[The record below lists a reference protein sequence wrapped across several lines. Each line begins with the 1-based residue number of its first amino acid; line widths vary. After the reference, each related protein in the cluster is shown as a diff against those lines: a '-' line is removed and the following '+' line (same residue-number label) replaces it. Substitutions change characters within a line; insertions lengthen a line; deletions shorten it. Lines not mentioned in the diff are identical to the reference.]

1 MKHRTAS
8 ALAGPAIFVAA
19 LIAGP
24 AAALPANAGDAAD
37 APASPGLDAL
47 HRDID
52 RLADQVEPHVI
63 ANRRYI
69 HQHPELSNR
78 ETETSKY
85 IAEHLRALGIDVQTG
100 IAKTGV
106 IGVLRGGKPGPVVAL
121 RSELDALPV
130 TEEVDLPFKSTVR
143 STYDGK
149 DVGVMHACGHDA
161 HMGILLGVAE
171 VLSQLKP
178 QLHGTI
184 KFIFQPA
191 EEGAP
196 AGEEGGAALMIK
208 EGVLDKDP
216 KPAAIFALH
225 VGNEQETG
233 QVAWRAGGIMAGVDS
248 LDIVV
253 HGHAT
258 HGAKPWGGVDPIVVA
273 SQIVVGLQTIVSRQL
288 DITRTATV
296 VTIGKIEGGVR
307 RNVISDDVRMAGTI
321 RTFEPKVRQDV
332 FDRIKRT
339 AEDIAAASGATA
351 EVRFDSDVSD
361 PVTYN
366 DPALTTRM
374 LPTLTRVVGAKD
386 LIETPPATWS
396 EDFSFYQQKIP
407 GLFVFLGVRKPGAST
422 EEYAPNHSPRFKV
435 DEKALKLGVRVL
447 ANLAVDYQAMGR

>member
-1 MKHRTAS
+1 VSRAIAALLATVAAVVATTATAATAS
-8 ALAGPAIFVAA
+8 PE
-19 LIAGP
+19 
-24 AAALPANAGDAAD
+24 
-37 APASPGLDAL
+37 LDAL
-47 HRDID
+47 HRSID
-52 RLADQVEPHVI
+52 TLANQVEPHVI

-78 ETETSKY
+78 ETETAAY
-85 IAEHLRALGIDVQTG
+85 IAEHLKALGIEVQTG
-100 IAKTGV
+100 IARTGV
-106 IGVLRGGKPGPVVAL
+106 VGVLRGGKPGPVVAL

-130 TEEVDLPFKSTVR
+130 TEEGDLPFKSNVR

-149 DVGVMHACGHDA
+149 EVGVMHACGHDA

-171 VLSQLKP
+171 VLAQLKP
-178 QLHGTI
+178 QLHGTV

-233 QVAWRAGGIMAGVDS
+233 QVAYRAGGIMAGVDS

-273 SQIVVGLQTIVSRQL
+273 SQIVLGLQTIVSRQL
-288 DITRTATV
+288 DITQAATV
-296 VTIGKIEGGVR
+296 ITIGKIEGGVR
-307 RNVISDDVRMAGTI
+307 RNVISDDVKMAGTI
-321 RTFEPKVRQDV
+321 RTFDPKVRQDV

-339 AEDIAAASGATA
+339 AEDIATASGATA

-366 DPALTTRM
+366 DPALTARM
-374 LPTLTRVVGAKD
+374 LPTLTRVVGASE

-407 GLFVFLGVRKPGAST
+407 GLFVFLGVRKPGASMD
-422 EEYAPNHSPRFKV
+422 EYAPNHSPRFKV
-435 DEKALKLGVRVL
+435 DENALKLGVRVL
-447 ANLAVDYQAMGR
+447 ANLTVDYQAMGR

>member
-1 MKHRTAS
+1 MKRA
-8 ALAGPAIFVAA
+8 ARAMAGAAISIAA
-19 LIAGP
+19 LMVTAGVAG
-24 AAALPANAGDAAD
+24 AAATAAVPAD
-37 APASPGLDAL
+37 LDAL
-47 HRDID
+47 HHDID
-52 RLADQVEPHVI
+52 KLADQVEPHVI

-100 IAKTGV
+100 IARTGV
-106 IGVLRGGKPGPVVAL
+106 VGVLRGGKPGPVVAL

-130 TEEVDLPFKSTVR
+130 TEEGNLPFKSNVR

-149 DVGVMHACGHDA
+149 EVGVMHACGHDA

-233 QVAWRAGGIMAGVDS
+233 QVAYRAGGIMAGVDS

-258 HGAKPWGGVDPIVVA
+258 HGAKPWGGVDPIVAA
-273 SQIVVGLQTIVSRQL
+273 SQIVLGLQTIVSRQL
-288 DITRTATV
+288 DITQAATV

-307 RNVISDDVRMAGTI
+307 RNVISDDVKMEGTI
-321 RTFEPKVRQDV
+321 RTFDPKVRQDV
-332 FDRIKRT
+332 LDRIKRT
-339 AEDIAAASGATA
+339 AEDIAKASGATA

-366 DPALTTRM
+366 DPALTARM
-374 LPTLTRVVGAKD
+374 LPTLTRVVGAKE

-407 GLFVFLGVRKPGAST
+407 GMFVFLGVRKPGASMD
-422 EEYAPNHSPRFKV
+422 EYAPNHSPRFKV
-435 DEKALKLGVRVL
+435 DENALKLGVRVL
-447 ANLAVDYQAMGR
+447 ANLAVDYQAMGQP

>member
-1 MKHRTAS
+1 MKHRTAGG
-8 ALAGPAIFVAA
+8 LASAA
-19 LIAGP
+19 LIT
-24 AAALPANAGDAAD
+24 AALVVGAGVARAATTAS
-37 APASPGLDAL
+37 APADLDAL
-47 HRDID
+47 HHDID

-106 IGVLRGGKPGPVVAL
+106 VGVLRGGKPGPVVAL

-130 TEEVDLPFKSTVR
+130 TEEGDLPFKSNVR

-149 DVGVMHACGHDA
+149 EVGVMHACGHDA

-216 KPAAIFALH
+216 KPTAIFALH
-225 VGNEQETG
+225 VGNEQEVG
-233 QVAWRAGGIMAGVDS
+233 QVAYRAGGIMAGVDN

-258 HGAKPWGGVDPIVVA
+258 HGAKPWSGVDPIVVA
-273 SQIVVGLQTIVSRQL
+273 SQIVIGLQTIVSRQL
-288 DITRTATV
+288 DLTQAAIV
-296 VTIGKIEGGVR
+296 MTIGKIEGGVR
-307 RNVISDDVRMAGTI
+307 STSF
-321 RTFEPKVRQDV
+321 RTKSSWRARYAPSTRKVRQDV
-332 FDRIKRT
+332 LDRIKRT
-339 AEDIAAASGATA
+339 AEDIAAASGARA
-351 EVRFDSDVSD
+351 EVRFDSEVAY

-366 DPALTTRM
+366 DPTLTARM
-374 LPTLTRVVGAKD
+374 LPTLTRVVGAKE

-407 GLFVFLGVRKPGAST
+407 GLFVFLGIRKPGASM
-422 EEYAPNHSPRFKV
+422 EEYAPNHSPRFKI
-435 DEKALKLGVRVL
+435 DEDGLELGVRVL
-447 ANLAVDYQAMGR
+447 ANLAVDYQAMAQ

>member
-1 MKHRTAS
+1 MKHRTAGGM
-8 ALAGPAIFVAA
+8 ANVA
-19 LIAGP
+19 LIA
-24 AAALPANAGDAAD
+24 AALMSGAVVASAATTATVPAD
-37 APASPGLDAL
+37 LDAL

-52 RLADQVEPHVI
+52 KLAGQVEPHVI

-78 ETETSKY
+78 ETETAKY

-100 IAKTGV
+100 IARTGV
-106 IGVLRGGKPGPVVAL
+106 VGVLRGGQPGPVVAL

-130 TEEVDLPFKSTVR
+130 TEEGNLPFKSTVR

-149 DVGVMHACGHDA
+149 EVGVMHACGHDA

-178 QLHGTI
+178 RLHGTV

-196 AGEEGGAALMIK
+196 PGEEGGAALMIK

-216 KPAAIFALH
+216 KPTAIFALH

-233 QVAWRAGGIMAGVDS
+233 QVAYRAGGIMAGVDN
-248 LDIVV
+248 LDVVV

-273 SQIVVGLQTIVSRQL
+273 SQIVLGLQTIVSRQL
-288 DITRTATV
+288 DITAAPTV
-296 VTIGKIEGGVR
+296 ITIGKIEGGVR
-307 RNVISDDVRMAGTI
+307 SNVISDEVKMEGTI
-321 RTFEPKVRQDV
+321 RTFDPKVRQDV
-332 FDRIKRT
+332 LDRIKRT
-339 AEDIAAASGATA
+339 AEDIAAASGARA
-351 EVRFDSDVSD
+351 EVRFDSEVAY

-366 DPALTTRM
+366 DPALTARM
-374 LPTLTRVVGAKD
+374 LPTLTRVVGAKQ

-407 GLFVFLGVRKPGAST
+407 GVFVFLGVRKPGASM

-435 DEKALKLGVRVL
+435 DEDALELGVRVL
-447 ANLAVDYQAMGR
+447 ANLAVDYQAMPQ

>member
-1 MKHRTAS
+1 MKHRTPGGMAS
-8 ALAGPAIFVAA
+8 AA
-19 LIAGP
+19 LIA
-24 AAALPANAGDAAD
+24 AAFIVATAATGVAGAAG
-37 APASPGLDAL
+37 AASATPDLDAL

-52 RLADQVEPHVI
+52 KLADQVEPHVI

-106 IGVLRGGKPGPVVAL
+106 VGVLRGGKPGPVVAL

-130 TEEVDLPFKSTVR
+130 TEEGNLPFKSTVR

-216 KPAAIFALH
+216 KPVAIFALH

-233 QVAWRAGGIMAGVDS
+233 QVAYRAGGIMAGVDN
-248 LDIVV
+248 LDITV

-273 SQIVVGLQTIVSRQL
+273 SQIVLGLQTIVSRQL
-288 DITRTATV
+288 DLTQAPTV
-296 VTIGKIEGGVR
+296 ITIGKIEGGVR
-307 RNVISDDVRMAGTI
+307 SNVISDEVKMAGTI
-321 RTFEPKVRQDV
+321 RTFDPKVRLDV
-332 FDRIKRT
+332 LDRIKRT
-339 AEDIAAASGATA
+339 AEDIAAASGAKA
-351 EVRFDSDVSD
+351 DVGFGSEVAY

-366 DPALTTRM
+366 DPALTARM
-374 LPTLTRVVGAKD
+374 LPTLTRVVGASE

-407 GLFVFLGVRKPGAST
+407 GLFVFLGIRKPGATT
-422 EEYAPNHSPRFKV
+422 EEYAPNHSPRFKI
-435 DEKALKLGVRVL
+435 DESALKLGVRVL
-447 ANLAVDYQAMGR
+447 ANLAVDYQATGQ

>member
-1 MKHRTAS
+1 VSRAIAALVATVAAVVATTATAATAS
-8 ALAGPAIFVAA
+8 PE
-19 LIAGP
+19 
-24 AAALPANAGDAAD
+24 
-37 APASPGLDAL
+37 LDAL
-47 HRDID
+47 HRSID
-52 RLADQVEPHVI
+52 TLANQVEPHVI

-78 ETETSKY
+78 ETETAAY
-85 IAEHLRALGIDVQTG
+85 IAEHLKALGIEVQTG
-100 IAKTGV
+100 IARTGV
-106 IGVLRGGKPGPVVAL
+106 VGVLRGGKPGPVVAL

-130 TEEVDLPFKSTVR
+130 TEEGDLPFKSNVR

-149 DVGVMHACGHDA
+149 EVGVMHACGHDA

-171 VLSQLKP
+171 VLAQLKP
-178 QLHGTI
+178 QLHGTV

-233 QVAWRAGGIMAGVDS
+233 QVAYRAGGIMAGVDS

-273 SQIVVGLQTIVSRQL
+273 SQIVLGLQTIVSRQL
-288 DITRTATV
+288 DITQAATV
-296 VTIGKIEGGVR
+296 ITIGKIEGGVR
-307 RNVISDDVRMAGTI
+307 RNVISDDVKMAGTI
-321 RTFEPKVRQDV
+321 RTFDPKVRQDV

-339 AEDIAAASGATA
+339 AEDIATASGATA

-366 DPALTTRM
+366 DPALTARM
-374 LPTLTRVVGAKD
+374 LPTLTRVVGASE

-407 GLFVFLGVRKPGAST
+407 GLFVFLGVRKPGASMD
-422 EEYAPNHSPRFKV
+422 EYAPNHSPRFKV
-435 DEKALKLGVRVL
+435 DENALKLGVRVL
-447 ANLAVDYQAMGR
+447 ANLTVDYQAMGR